1 MLSSYLVQQLL
12 VAGAALCAGLLV
24 ALLAA
29 RTDFAFSRTP
39 GSVVAGYLGRAEG
52 NAFEQVGGAALNRF
66 PALGGLVDVEA
77 HRRWLLLVGEAPSAA
92 AIWGLA
98 IVCGGL
104 GLLLP
109 VITGVPALVA
119 AALLGVV
126 APFAR
131 LRSQGNAVRRR
142 VQRSLPDLAALMAAE
157 MSAGNPPD
165 RALARAAEFG
175 GPLGN
180 LLRRAVEEAR
190 TSGRPL
196 FSRENV
202 AGVLVEVVNRYD
214 LPPVKAFA
222 AQIDQASRTGVAGPE
237 LMEGLARTL
246 IIAYKDRSLRE
257 AEALESRLAVPTVL
271 FFFLPFMFLI
281 LVPLLLPV
289 INAL

>member
-1 MLSSYLVQQLL
+1 MLQQALVL
-12 VAGAALCAGLLV
+12 AAALSAGLLMM
-24 ALLAA
+24 AIASRA
-29 RTDFAFSRTP
+29 DFTFSRTP

-52 NAFEQVGGAALNRF
+52 NAFEQVGGAALKRF

-77 HRRWLLLVGEAPSAA
+77 HRRWLLLVGDAPSAA

-98 IVCGGL
+98 IVLGGL

-109 VITGVPALVA
+109 VATGVPMLIV

-131 LRSQGNAVRRR
+131 LRSQANAVRRR

-165 RALARAAEFG
+165 RALARVVEFG

-180 LLRRAVEEAR
+180 LLRQAVEEAR

-214 LPPVKAFA
+214 LPSIRAFA
-222 AQIDQASRTGVAGPE
+222 AQIDQAARTGVAGPE

-246 IIAYKDRSLRE
+246 IIAYKDRALRE

>member
-1 MLSSYLVQQLL
+1 MLQQALVL
-12 VAGAALCAGLLV
+12 AAALSAGLLMMV
-24 ALLAA
+24 LAS

-39 GSVVAGYLGRAEG
+39 GSVVAGYMGRAEG

-77 HRRWLLLVGEAPSAA
+77 HRRWLLLVGDAPSAA
-92 AIWGLA
+92 AMWGLA
-98 IVCGGL
+98 IICGAA

-119 AALLGVV
+119 AALIGSV

-131 LRSQGNAVRRR
+131 LRSQGNAIRRR

-157 MSAGNPPD
+157 MAAGNPPD

-190 TSGRPL
+190 STGRPI
-196 FSRENV
+196 FSRE
-202 AGVLVEVVNRYD
+202 GVPGLLVEVVNRYD
-214 LPPVKAFA
+214 LPPVRAFA

>member
-1 MLSSYLVQQLL
+1 MLQQTLVL
-12 VAGAALCAGLLV
+12 AAALSAGLLTMV
-24 ALLAA
+24 LAS
-29 RTDFAFSRTP
+29 RTDFAFSRAP
-39 GSVVAGYLGRAEG
+39 GAVVAGYLGRAEG

-77 HRRWLLLVGEAPSAA
+77 HRRWLLLVGAAPSAA
-92 AIWGLA
+92 AVWGLA
-98 IVCGGL
+98 IVLGGL

-109 VITGVPALVA
+109 AVTGAPALVA
-119 AALLGVV
+119 AALVGAV

-196 FSRENV
+196 FGREDV
-202 AGVLVEVVNRYD
+202 AGVLVEVVSRYD

-222 AQIDQASRTGVAGPE
+222 AQIDQAARTGVAGPE
-237 LMEGLARTL
+237 LMAGLARTL

-257 AEALESRLAVPTVL
+257 AEALESRLAIPTVL

>member
-1 MLSSYLVQQLL
+1 MLQQVLTL
-12 VAGAALCAGLLV
+12 AAALCAGLLV

-39 GSVVAGYLGRAEG
+39 GAVVAGYLGRAEG
-52 NAFEQVGGAALNRF
+52 NAFAQVGSVALNRF

-77 HRRWLLLVGEAPSAA
+77 HRRWLALTGSAPSAA
-92 AIWGLA
+92 ALWGLA
-98 IVCGGL
+98 LVCGGL

-109 VITGVPALVA
+109 LITGVPALVA
-119 AALLGVV
+119 AALLGLV

-142 VQRSLPDLAALMAAE
+142 VQRALPDLAALLAAE
-157 MSAGNPPD
+157 MAAGNPPD

-190 TSGRPL
+190 TTGRPV

-222 AQIDQASRTGVAGPE
+222 AQIDQAARTGVAGPE